1 MEKVD
6 INTEKNEEMKKQQEV
21 TEENTAAKDT
31 EEPKETEAKET
42 EEEKQE
48 EVEKAE
54 VSENSEENA
63 EFEKLLEESIS
74 NIAKFDVG
82 DKVKGEVIN
91 ITDSYIFVSLGGKRD
106 AYAEKQDYMNKKGEL
121 PCKVGDTL
129 EGYVVKFT
137 ETETLISKSLNTVN
151 LQILRSAYEE
161 KIPVKGK
168 VTGLTKG
175 GYVINLSGI
184 RAFCPVSQIN
194 DRPVTDM
201 NQFMG
206 ESFDFRILK
215 FNEKGKNI
223 VVSRR
228 KIQEEKKAV
237 LKKEALEN
245 LEVGMVVK
253 GKVTRLTN
261 FGAFIDLGGVDGLL
275 HISQFSWGR
284 VETPNDM
291 LNLGDEVETKII
303 NIKGDKI
310 SLSLKALQENP
321 FDAAIKEMKEGDVV
335 NCRIL
340 RNQPFG
346 SFAEIKPGVEGL
358 IPISELARG
367 RRIATPDEVVSEGD
381 LVEVQI
387 LNIDEKRRK
396 ISLSMKALQ
405 PDPWDSINDYV
416 QEGNV
421 VAGKIENIMN
431 FGVFVKIKDGV
442 TGLVPQSKLKQAKE
456 NITEDQIGEEYKV
469 RVAKIDAAK
478 KRISLEPTNLPESTS
493 DETNWRKFKKS
504 KVQEVEGDNPFS
516 VL

>member
-1 MEKVD
+1 
-6 INTEKNEEMKKQQEV
+6 
-21 TEENTAAKDT
+21 
-31 EEPKETEAKET
+31 
-42 EEEKQE
+42 
-48 EVEKAE
+48 
-54 VSENSEENA
+54 
-63 EFEKLLEESIS
+63 
-74 NIAKFDVG
+74 
-82 DKVKGEVIN
+82 
-91 ITDSYIFVSLGGKRD
+91 
-106 AYAEKQDYMNKKGEL
+106 
-121 PCKVGDTL
+121 
-129 EGYVVKFT
+129 
-137 ETETLISKSLNTVN
+137 VN
-151 LQILRSAYEE
+151 LHLLRNAYED

-201 NQFMG
+201 NRFMG
-206 ESFDFRILK
+206 ESFDFRIIK
-215 FNEKGKNI
+215 FNDKGRNI

-228 KIQEEKKAV
+228 KIQEEKRAI

-261 FGAFIDLGGVDGLL
+261 FGAFIDLGGIDGLL

-284 VETPNDM
+284 VESPNEM

-321 FDAAIKEMKEGDVV
+321 FDIAIKELKEGDVV

-367 RRIATPDEVVSEGD
+367 RRIASPDEIVSEGD

-387 LNIDEKRRK
+387 LNIDKDKRK

-421 VAGKIENIMN
+421 VTGKIENIMN

-442 TGLVPQSKLKQAKE
+442 TGLIPQSKLKQAKE
-456 NITEDQIGEEYKV
+456 NITEDQIGEDYKV
-469 RVAKIDAAK
+469 RVAKIDVVK
-478 KRISLEPTNLPESTS
+478 KRISLEPTNLPESTV
-493 DETNWRKFKKS
+493 DKNNWRKFKKS
-504 KVQEVEGDNPFS
+504 NVQEVEGDNPFS

>member
-6 INTEKNEEMKKQQEV
+6 INTKKNEELQEQQEV
-21 TEENTAAKDT
+21 TEETAVENT
-31 EEPKETEAKET
+31 EEPTKTEAEV
-42 EEEKQE
+42 EKE
-48 EVEKAE
+48 EVEKKEA
-54 VSENSEENA
+54 SENSEEGA

-74 NIAKFDVG
+74 NIAKFEVG
-82 DKVKGEVIN
+82 DKVKGEIIN

-121 PCKVGDTL
+121 PYKVGDKL

-137 ETETLISKSLNTVN
+137 ETETLISKSLHTVN
-151 LQILRSAYEE
+151 LHLLRNAYED

-201 NQFMG
+201 NRFMG
-206 ESFDFRILK
+206 ESFDFRIIK
-215 FNEKGKNI
+215 FNDKGRNI

-228 KIQEEKKAV
+228 KIQEEKRAI

-261 FGAFIDLGGVDGLL
+261 FGAFIDLGGIDGLL

-284 VETPNDM
+284 VESPNEM

-321 FDAAIKEMKEGDVV
+321 FDIAIKELKEGDVV

-367 RRIATPDEVVSEGD
+367 RRIASPDEIVSEGD

-387 LNIDEKRRK
+387 LNIDKDKRK

-421 VAGKIENIMN
+421 VTGKIENIMN

-442 TGLVPQSKLKQAKE
+442 TGLIPQSKLKQAKE
-456 NITEDQIGEEYKV
+456 NITEDQIGEDYKV
-469 RVAKIDAAK
+469 RVAKIDVVK
-478 KRISLEPTNLPESTS
+478 KRISLEPTNLPESTV
-493 DETNWRKFKKS
+493 DKNNWRKFKKS
-504 KVQEVEGDNPFS
+504 NVQEVEGDNPFS